1 LTDAVAKLYCMEIS
15 GVILPAF
22 QPNAIE
28 DVISFL

>member
-1 LTDAVAKLYCMEIS
+1 MPWQNYACMEIS